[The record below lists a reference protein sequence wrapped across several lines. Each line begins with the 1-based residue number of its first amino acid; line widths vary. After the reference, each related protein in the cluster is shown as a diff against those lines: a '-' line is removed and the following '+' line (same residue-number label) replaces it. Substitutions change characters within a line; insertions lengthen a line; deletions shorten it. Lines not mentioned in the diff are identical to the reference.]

1 MQFAPEEPA
10 LRELYSQAKGLR
22 WNPETDIPWERFD
35 PARYSKETREA
46 ARRTWS
52 RRAWSVYPGLTEST
66 ALLIRFCLE
75 SGSLGMDAKL
85 FLSFRPAEEAK
96 QLEVCHLLAEKLGGY
111 ESDPGDAG
119 LARAS
124 NHPFAQAAL
133 DPDVPVEALYTTPTV
148 DAFLRRVELGIADGG
163 YVMITGDPGTG
174 KSAALRLLAKRLES
188 LRDVVVGTVEH
199 PQSRTMDF
207 YRELGDL
214 FSVPLQA
221 HNRWGGFK
229 SLRARW
235 TEHIS
240 TTLTRPVLI
249 VDEAQEALTTVFTE
263 LRVLAS
269 KELDSRQLLCVVLAG
284 DGRLV
289 ERLRSPDLLPLGS
302 RIRRRL
308 VLEYASRDELLACLD
323 HLLETAGNPSL
334 MTTELKATLA
344 DHAAG
349 NYRVLMNLADELL
362 MTALDR
368 ELPRLDE
375 KLYLEAFGQPAP
387 KKAAVGKKR

>member
-1 MQFAPEEPA
+1 MNPKLQS
-10 LRELYSQAKGLR
+10 LYSLKF
-22 WNPETDIPWERFD
+22 NP
-35 PARYSKETREA
+35 
-46 ARRTWS
+46 
-52 RRAWSVYPGLTEST
+52 
-66 ALLIRFCLE
+66 
-75 SGSLGMDAKL
+75 
-85 FLSFRPAEEAK
+85 FR
-96 QLEVCHLLAEKLGGY
+96 
-111 ESDPGDAG
+111 
-119 LARAS
+119 
-124 NHPFAQAAL
+124 
-133 DPDVPVEALYTTPTV
+133 PDVPVEALYTTPTV
-148 DAFLRRVELGIADGG
+148 DAFLRRVEMGIADGG

-174 KSAALRLLAKRLES
+174 KSVALRLLGKRLES
-188 LRDVVVGTVEH
+188 ARDVVVGTVEH

-214 FSVPLQA
+214 FAVPLQA

-323 HLLETAGNPSL
+323 HLLEAAGNPSL

-344 DHAAG
+344 DHSAG

-362 MTALDR
+362 MAALDR
-368 ELPRLDE
+368 DLPRLDE
-375 KLYLEAFGQPAP
+375 KLYLETFGQPAP
-387 KKAAVGKKR
+387 KKVAVGKKR